1 MEKETSEN
9 QIHKIETVHF
19 DLSIKKN
26 PPKAV
31 IEDEAMIPQSFIDV
45 QKIEKVNLKKIKDE
59 LKKGEAVQGARLV
72 QETRLDIK

>member
-1 MEKETSEN
+1 MEEN

-19 DLSIKKN
+19 DLSIKN

-59 LKKGEAVQGARLV
+59 LKKGEAVQGSNDSFKRLV
-72 QETRLDIK
+72 WISNE